1 MRLFYLFIY
10 LLMFSCNDMNILE
23 KAKKISKEIIIS
35 DGHIDLPYRLKNEGY
50 LKSIN
55 KKINLN
61 IETQG
66 NFDII
71 KAKKGGLNAPFMAI
85 YVPSD
90 YNYIDA
96 YNLADSLIDLVERIV
111 NDNKDYISLAK
122 TPKDV
127 YENFKNKL
135 ISFPMGM
142 ENGSPIGNNLNN
154 LKHFYDRGIR
164 YITLAHAKNNQI
176 CDSSYDSTRK
186 WNGLSEFGK
195 KLILEMNKI
204 GMMIDISHVS
214 DKTFEQVIEI
224 SKLPV
229 VATHSSPRF
238 FTPGFERNMSDAM
251 IKKLADNNG
260 VILMNFG
267 SSFVNKKSNEI
278 FKNIDEK
285 TEKWR
290 IKNGFALLDK
300 EVNEYKNKLIEEKN
314 PFASIED
321 VLNAIDHVKNLVGI
335 NYIGLGSDF
344 DGLGNSLPNKL
355 KDVSDYP
362 NLIEGLLLRGYSRV
376 DIEKICFKNFFRV
389 WEINQKGN

>member
-1 MRLFYLFIY
+1 MS
-10 LLMFSCNDMNILE
+10 SCNDMNILK

-85 YVPSD
+85 YVPSN

-122 TPKDV
+122 TSKDV
-127 YENFKNKL
+127 YENFKNEL

-164 YITLAHAKNNQI
+164 YITLTHAKNNQI

-260 VILMNFG
+260 VILINFG

-278 FKNIDEK
+278 YKNIDEK

>member
-10 LLMFSCNDMNILE
+10 LLMSSCNDMNILE

-61 IETQG
+61 IKTQG

-85 YVPSD
+85 YIPSD
-90 YNYIDA
+90 YNYVDA

-122 TPKDV
+122 TSKDV
-127 YENFKNKL
+127 YENFKNEL

-164 YITLAHAKNNQI
+164 YITLTHAKNNQI

-260 VILMNFG
+260 VILINFG

-278 FKNIDEK
+278 YKNIDEK

>member
-10 LLMFSCNDMNILE
+10 LLMSSCNDMNILK

-85 YVPSD
+85 YVPSN

-122 TPKDV
+122 TSKDV
-127 YENFKNKL
+127 YENFKNEL

-164 YITLAHAKNNQI
+164 YITLTHAKNNQI

-260 VILMNFG
+260 VILINFG

-278 FKNIDEK
+278 YKNIDEK

>member
-1 MRLFYLFIY
+1 MRLFYLIFF
-10 LLMFSCNDMNILE
+10 LMSSCNNISMIE

-61 IETQG
+61 IKTQG

-85 YVPSD
+85 YIPSD
-90 YNYIDA
+90 YNYDDA

-111 NDNKDYISLAK
+111 NDNRDYISLAK
-122 TPKDV
+122 TSKDV
-127 YENFKNKL
+127 YENFKNEL

-142 ENGSPIGNNLNN
+142 ENGSPIGNDLNN
-154 LKHFYDRGIR
+154 LKHFYNRGIR
-164 YITLAHAKNNQI
+164 YITLTHAKNNQI
-176 CDSSYDSTRK
+176 CDSSYDSTRT

-195 KLILEMNKI
+195 KLIIEMNKI

-229 VATHSSPRF
+229 VATHSSPRY
-238 FTPGFERNMSDAM
+238 FTPGFERNMSDSM
-251 IKKLADNNG
+251 IKKLADNDG
-260 VILMNFG
+260 VILINFG
-267 SSFVNKKSNEI
+267 SSFVNKESNEI
-278 FKNIDEK
+278 YKNIDEK

-321 VLNAIDHVKNLVGI
+321 VLNAIDHVKKLVGI
-335 NYIGLGSDF
+335 NHLGLGSDF

-362 NLIEGLLLRGYSRV
+362 NLIEGLLLRGYSRR

>member
-1 MRLFYLFIY
+1 ML
-10 LLMFSCNDMNILE
+10 SCNNISMIE

-85 YVPSD
+85 YVPSN

-122 TPKDV
+122 TSKDV
-127 YENFKNKL
+127 YENFKNEL

-164 YITLAHAKNNQI
+164 YITLTHAKNNQI

-260 VILMNFG
+260 VILINFG

-278 FKNIDEK
+278 YKNIDEK

>member
-1 MRLFYLFIY
+1 MS
-10 LLMFSCNDMNILE
+10 SCNDMNILE

-85 YVPSD
+85 YVPSN

-122 TPKDV
+122 TSKDV
-127 YENFKNKL
+127 YENFKNEL

-164 YITLAHAKNNQI
+164 YITLTHAKNNQI

-260 VILMNFG
+260 VILINFG

-278 FKNIDEK
+278 YKNIDEK

>member
-1 MRLFYLFIY
+1 
-10 LLMFSCNDMNILE
+10 MFSCNDMNILE

>member
-389 WEINQKGN
+389 WKINQKGN

>member
-1 MRLFYLFIY
+1 MI
-10 LLMFSCNDMNILE
+10 E
-23 KAKKISKEIIIS
+23 KAKIISKEIIIS

-96 YNLADSLIDLVERIV
+96 YNLADSLINLVERIV

-122 TPKDV
+122 TSKDV
-127 YENFKNKL
+127 YENFKNEL

-164 YITLAHAKNNQI
+164 YITLTHAKNNQI
-176 CDSSYDSTRK
+176 CDSSYDSTRR

-238 FTPGFERNMSDAM
+238 FTPGFERNMSDEM

-321 VLNAIDHVKNLVGI
+321 VLNTIDHVKNLVGI

-355 KDVSDYP
+355 KDVSSYP
-362 NLIEGLLLRGYSRV
+362 NLIEGLLVRGYSRE
-376 DIEKICFKNFFRV
+376 DIEKICYKNFFRV

>member
-164 YITLAHAKNNQI
+164 YITLTHAKNNQI

-389 WEINQKGN
+389 WKINQKGN